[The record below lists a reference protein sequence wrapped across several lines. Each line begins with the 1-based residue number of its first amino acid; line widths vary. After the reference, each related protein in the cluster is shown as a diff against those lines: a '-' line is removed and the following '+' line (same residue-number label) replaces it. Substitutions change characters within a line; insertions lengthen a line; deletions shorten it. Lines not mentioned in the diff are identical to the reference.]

1 MRLSGFGWVNSKKS
15 LLRLC
20 LCLVLVGVITAGA
33 VAFTAMS
40 STGEKLPT
48 VQMCQA
54 APLQQNEA
62 GYAPS
67 AIAGNKPS
75 IDVFKATPMVLDTP
89 SSAAV
94 YTFKVKNATNV
105 QINEAG
111 ANIKTISNPSGAALQ
126 GTATGLPASA
136 IATDDSGK
144 FITVL
149 TASNDNGSDQA
160 ELTLSL
166 SEKLLASRLPAGQ
179 SEETGNQNSKY
190 KPTWGPLI
198 YHPVTPNPT
207 TTTTL
212 NEPKF
217 FECPSDCDHCLRPDE
232 AASQGFGQ
240 RCSEERCY
248 YSPDNQQNW
257 YCYKPTPGWCCAN
270 GNVFQSIKGECN
282 KMGGFWSTSQAE
294 ALQACQPKGF
304 CCVNGQVYYPYT
316 ESQCAQMGGS
326 YWSTNQAQVM
336 ERCQP
341 ETCWCCLP
349 YGGTSTYVVGGTVRQ
364 MPAAQCIQQGGT
376 CYATEAQAIEHCR
389 QSPTC
394 WCCAYGKVYQST
406 QAQCAQS
413 GGTCYS
419 SYEQAQQYC
428 RQSTPQLK

>member
-232 AASQGFGQ
+232 AASQGFAQ
-240 RCSEERCY
+240 RNAVITHPTTSKIGIATSLRRAGAAPMAMSSSLSKVSATRWEASGPPPRPKPY
-248 YSPDNQQNW
+248 RLASPKDSAASTARSTTHTPSLSVPRW
-257 YCYKPTPGWCCAN
+257 EVPTGP
-270 GNVFQSIKGECN
+270 
-282 KMGGFWSTSQAE
+282 
-294 ALQACQPKGF
+294 
-304 CCVNGQVYYPYT
+304 
-316 ESQCAQMGGS
+316 
-326 YWSTNQAQVM
+326 
-336 ERCQP
+336 
-341 ETCWCCLP
+341 
-349 YGGTSTYVVGGTVRQ
+349 
-364 MPAAQCIQQGGT
+364 
-376 CYATEAQAIEHCR
+376 
-389 QSPTC
+389 PT
-394 WCCAYGKVYQST
+394 
-406 QAQCAQS
+406 
-413 GGTCYS
+413 
-419 SYEQAQQYC
+419 
-428 RQSTPQLK
+428 RLR